1 MMDNTKDMEHPYP
14 RLSEL
19 RRLCKIARKLSTLEV
34 PSDPWT
40 YRTIYAEQLF
50 EKIVLIS
57 HSFLKLLPESN
68 HQNTDAYDISSFA
81 SLARNVIECH
91 NVFQYLCVD
100 HISKQEFEFRLWLMN
115 LHHSVD
121 SERIL
126 NALRLPQ
133 RKRSN
138 SPDIADLM
146 PEFVLKRNVFFNSL
160 DERVRNELLKGK
172 KPYYW
177 RVRRSSNVPISK
189 ILESALYNF
198 FSNSIHSFPLG
209 IHYSSVYV
217 KGHHLNLYSLY
228 FLSIEA
234 MIIYLASA
242 VRSYI
247 KLRRKYTTYI
257 TRDEGTFVVNCIG
270 DSFIQEWIKY
280 RSWYTDKYL

>member
-1 MMDNTKDMEHPYP
+1 MMDKIEDMEHPYP

-34 PSDPWT
+34 PSNPWT
-40 YRTIYAEQLF
+40 SRTIYAEQLF

-68 HQNTDAYDISSFA
+68 NQNTDAYDISSFA

-91 NVFQYLCVD
+91 NVFHYLCID
-100 HISKQEFEFRLWLMN
+100 YISKQEFEFRLWLMG
-115 LHHSVD
+115 LHKSVG

-126 NALRLPQ
+126 KALQLTQ
-133 RKRSN
+133 RKKSN
-138 SPDIADLM
+138 SQDLMDLM
-146 PEFVLKRNVFFNSL
+146 PEFVLKRNAFFNSL
-160 DERVRNELLKGK
+160 DERVRNQLLKGK

-177 RVRRSSNVPISK
+177 RVRRSSNVPIPK
-189 ILESALYNF
+189 DLESALYNF
-198 FSNSIHSFPLG
+198 FSNSVHSFPLG
-209 IHYSSVYV
+209 IHYSSHYR

-234 MIIYLASA
+234 MIIYLAST
-242 VRSYI
+242 VKSYI
-247 KLRRKYTTYI
+247 KLRRKYTIYI
-257 TRDEGTFVVNCIG
+257 TRDESAFVVNCIG